1 MSIKTRIG
9 TLLMTLAVVM
19 AFSVPAFAELG
30 AVGPVDAA
38 TGYPIWV
45 QDQNGLRLGLCP
57 GGDPNCLA
65 VAPVTPFEQI
75 IGFGGGEGFWW
86 AADTAVGGPPPAPEA
101 SLVLAVEAAFGT
113 VDGSA
118 VDGFQWAFNRIRVRG
133 SGLPIGVTCTVIH
146 PFSAPGGDPLVT
158 GGPLDQRPGELN
170 FTTDFGCVDGIPA
183 LPCETRLPPLGYSI
197 MATPIAPTPPSD
209 PWGNAISIFLTAVA
223 PPAPVGYI
231 GNPNV
236 PQTVTGSPTGNNVF
250 TVTCPPLAPLTT
262 TQFLVQ
268 GKLFDTLAV
277 ATAIAKGDFDGDG
290 QQDIAAIGN
299 NAQVGDVNSAWFSTT
314 LSTWIRLTPP
324 AGATVAKVISGDF
337 NNARL
342 GDEIAIVTTAGTVF
356 VYNDM
361 LTATALPTAPL
372 GTIVADIV
380 AGNFNLLRAGD
391 EIAGIATDNR
401 VLTAAGMTSLAATP
415 AGRLAKIAALNFDG
429 LPTDIVGLSTT
440 GKIWITSD
448 LGLTWI
454 NIPGT
459 LAQITTGDY
468 NGDGLDDVAG
478 LSAAGKIWFNTVLD
492 TNPLNWITTT
502 GTLGKMATGDFN
514 AARLG
519 DEFGGINAAT
529 RKIWIANTPVAAPGD
544 SGWVTLAGT
553 ADELMYLGRAGSEL
567 SILNAQSG
575 KIWTSPNGITW
586 TIANP

>member
-1 MSIKTRIG
+1 MSMRIKIA
-9 TLLMTLAVVM
+9 TLMMALAVVM

-30 AVGPVDAA
+30 AIGPVDAA

-45 QDQNGLRLGLCP
+45 QDKAGLRLGLCP

-113 VDGSA
+113 ADGSA

-133 SGLPIGVTCTVIH
+133 SGLPLNTACTIVH
-146 PFSAPGGDPLVT
+146 PFSSAGGDILT
-158 GGPLDQRPGELN
+158 TDAAGTLN
-170 FTTDFGCVDGIPA
+170 FTTDYGCVDGIPA

-197 MATPIAPTPPSD
+197 MATPIPPSVGD
-209 PWGNAISIFLTAVA
+209 PWGNALSIFLTAVA

-324 AGATVAKVISGDF
+324 VGATVAKVISGNF

-372 GTIVADIV
+372 GTLVKDIV
-380 AGNFNLLRAGD
+380 AGDFNVARLGE
-391 EIAGIATDNR
+391 EIAGISTANR
-401 VLTAAGMTSLAATP
+401 VLVSTTMVNLTQTATGSLAQI
-415 AGRLAKIAALNFDG
+415 KSFNFDNVG
-429 LPTDIVGLSTT
+429 TTDIIGLSAA
-440 GKIWITSD
+440 GKIWFSTD
-448 LGLTWI
+448 LGAIWV
-454 NIPGT
+454 NAPGT
-459 LAQITTGDY
+459 LASMTIGDF
-468 NGDGLDDVAG
+468 NNDGLDDLAG
-478 LSAAGKIWFNTVLD
+478 LSAAGKIWFTTDLATW
-492 TNPLNWITTT
+492 TNTT
-502 GTLGKMATGDFN
+502 GTLGEITAGDFN

-529 RKIWIANTPVAAPGD
+529 RKIWIANTPVAAPGN

-553 ADELMYLGRAGSEL
+553 ADELMYLGRLGSEI
-567 SILNAQSG
+567 SILNALSG

-586 TIANP
+586 TIRNP